1 MEFIKSFV
9 FYDYNT
15 TDVMIFLA
23 AAVIFNIIIMLILY
37 PSRMLHLLHKSYDKK
52 YLNELNKITAYLK
65 SGIILSFISMYLV
78 ILNMIF
84 LIIYCLGYLIVS
96 NTLSAFFM
104 FIKIWLIPRNE

>member
-1 MEFIKSFV
+1 MEFIKFFV

-37 PSRMLHLLHKSYDKK
+37 PSRMLHLLHESYDKK
-52 YLNELNKITAYLK
+52 YLNELNKITAYFK
-65 SGIILSFISMYLV
+65 RVIILSFISMYLV
-78 ILNMIF
+78 ILNITF
-84 LIIYCLGYLIVS
+84 LIIYCLGYFIVS

>member
-52 YLNELNKITAYLK
+52 HLNELNKITLYLK
-65 SGIILSFISMYLV
+65 SGIILSFISMFLV
-78 ILNMIF
+78 IFNIVF
-84 LIIYCLGYLIVS
+84 LIILYLILLVVS
-96 NTLSAFFM
+96 HTLSAFLCLLRFG
-104 FIKIWLIPRNE
+104 

>member
-37 PSRMLHLLHKSYDKK
+37 PEM
-52 YLNELNKITAYLK
+52 NKEKLMAK
-65 SGIILSFISMYLV
+65 
-78 ILNMIF
+78 
-84 LIIYCLGYLIVS
+84 
-96 NTLSAFFM
+96 
-104 FIKIWLIPRNE
+104 